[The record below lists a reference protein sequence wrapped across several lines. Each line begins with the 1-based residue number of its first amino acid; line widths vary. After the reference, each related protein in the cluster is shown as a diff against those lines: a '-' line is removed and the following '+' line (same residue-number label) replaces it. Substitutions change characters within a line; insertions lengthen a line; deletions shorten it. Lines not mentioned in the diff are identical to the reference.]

1 MKPGDL
7 VSVLYE
13 TRRYYIVLERL
24 PDRSHGF
31 AEHMYRLLG
40 LKDGVKRDVRYSE
53 IKIINSAET
62 RRSG

>member
-13 TRRYYIVLERL
+13 TRRFYIVLEKL
-24 PDRSHGF
+24 PREELPFG
-31 AEHMYRLLG
+31 EQMYRLLG

-53 IKIINSAET
+53 IKIVNSAKT
-62 RRSG
+62 R

>member
-13 TRRYYIVLERL
+13 TRRFYIVLEKL
-24 PDRSHGF
+24 PREEVPFG
-31 AEHMYRLLG
+31 EQMYRLLG

-62 RRSG
+62 R

>member
-13 TRRYYIVLERL
+13 TRRYYIVLEKL
-24 PDRSHGF
+24 PREGVPF
-31 AEHMYRLLG
+31 GEQMYRLLG

-53 IKIINSAET
+53 IKIVNSAKT
-62 RRSG
+62 R

>member
-13 TRRYYIVLERL
+13 TRRFYIVLERL
-24 PDRSHGF
+24 PREEVPFG
-31 AEHMYRLLG
+31 EQMYRLLG

-62 RRSG
+62 R

>member
-13 TRRYYIVLERL
+13 TRRFYMVLEKL
-24 PDRSHGF
+24 PREELPVG
-31 AEHMYRLLG
+31 EQMYRLLG

-53 IKIINSAET
+53 IKIVNSAKT
-62 RRSG
+62 R

>member
-13 TRRYYIVLERL
+13 TRRFYIVLEKL
-24 PDRSHGF
+24 PREELPFG
-31 AEHMYRLLG
+31 EQMYRLLG

-53 IKIINSAET
+53 IKIVNSA
-62 RRSG
+62 RAR

>member
-13 TRRYYIVLERL
+13 TRRFYIILERL
-24 PDRSHGF
+24 PREEVPFG
-31 AEHMYRLLG
+31 EQMYRLLG

-62 RRSG
+62 R

>member
-13 TRRYYIVLERL
+13 TRRYYIVLEKL
-24 PDRSHGF
+24 PRGITDPFG
-31 AEHMYRLLG
+31 EQMYRLLG

-53 IKIINSAET
+53 IKIVNSAEA
-62 RRSG
+62 R

>member
-1 MKPGDL
+1 VKPGDL

-13 TRRYYIVLERL
+13 TRRFYIVLERL
-24 PDRSHGF
+24 PREEVPFG
-31 AEHMYRLLG
+31 EQMYRLLG

-62 RRSG
+62 R